1 MSEQETKQQTKNRV
15 LFLCTGNSCRSQMAE
30 GALRELAGDRFEAS
44 SAGTT
49 PTRINPTAVRV
60 MAEIAMDI
68 SAQRSKSVVEMMG
81 EHFDYVV
88 TVCDNARE
96 SCPVFPGGATKLHWS
111 FDDPAVAEGTE
122 EERLEVFRRVR
133 DEIVSRIREF
143 IVDRGGSMDKPSATL
158 RPGTPSGV
166 PCL

>member
-1 MSEQETKQQTKNRV
+1 MSEHETKPATKERV

-30 GALRELAGDRFEAS
+30 GGLRELAGERFEAS

-49 PTRINPTAVRV
+49 PTRINPAAVRV
-60 MAEIAMDI
+60 MAEIGIDI
-68 SAQRSKSVVEMMG
+68 SDQRSKSVDEMLG

-96 SCPVFPGGATKLHWS
+96 ACPVFPSGSKLHWS
-111 FDDPAVAEGTE
+111 FDDPASAMGSE

-133 DEIVSRIREF
+133 DEIILRIREF
-143 IVDRGGSMDKPSATL
+143 VSARHKAQPS
-158 RPGTPSGV
+158 
-166 PCL
+166 

>member
-1 MSEQETKQQTKNRV
+1 
-15 LFLCTGNSCRSQMAE
+15 
-30 GALRELAGDRFEAS
+30 
-44 SAGTT
+44 
-49 PTRINPTAVRV
+49 
-60 MAEIAMDI
+60 MAEIAIDI

-111 FDDPAVAEGTE
+111 FDDPAAAAAGTE
-122 EERLEVFRRVR
+122 EEQLKVFRRVR

-143 IVDRGGSMDKPSATL
+143 VVDRGGSMGKPSVIEGLNAEAL
-158 RPGTPSGV
+158 NAEGLNPEGLNAEGLNAVGRNLSNDASKAHLIEGQSRRDDLSIESP
-166 PCL
+166 

>member
-1 MSEQETKQQTKNRV
+1 MTDFMSDRETNQQTKTRV

-81 EHFDYVV
+81 EQFDYVV

-96 SCPVFPGGATKLHWS
+96 SCPVVPGGALKLHWS
-111 FDDPAVAEGTE
+111 FDDPTTAQGTVE
-122 EERLEVFRRVR
+122 EQLEVFRRVR

-143 IVDRGGSMDKPSATL
+143 ISTRHLAHSPNII
-158 RPGTPSGV
+158 
-166 PCL
+166 

>member
-1 MSEQETKQQTKNRV
+1 MSEQETKTRV

-30 GALRELAGDRFEAS
+30 GALRQLAGDRFEVA

-60 MAEIAMDI
+60 MAEIAIDI
-68 SAQRSKSVVEMMG
+68 SEQRSKSVVEMMG

-96 SCPVFPGGATKLHWS
+96 ACPVFPGRATKLHWS
-111 FDDPAVAEGTE
+111 FDDPASAEGSE

-133 DEIVSRIREF
+133 DEIVSSIREF
-143 IVDRGGSMDKPSATL
+143 ISARRL
-158 RPGTPSGV
+158 AHSS
-166 PCL
+166 

>member
-1 MSEQETKQQTKNRV
+1 MSEQEPKPQTKTRV

-49 PTRINPTAVRV
+49 PTRINPAAVRG
-60 MAEIAMDI
+60 MAGIAMDI
-68 SAQRSKSVVEMMG
+68 SEQRSKTVVERMG

-96 SCPVFPGGATKLHWS
+96 SCPVFPRGPPKLHWS
-111 FDDPAVAEGTE
+111 VHDPT
-122 EERLEVFRRVR
+122 
-133 DEIVSRIREF
+133 
-143 IVDRGGSMDKPSATL
+143 SA
-158 RPGTPSGV
+158 G
-166 PCL
+166 